1 MALSYTTTI
10 ASSLLPAATP
20 SLPNKKSF
28 WIEKEALFRI
38 ASKLTVPRN
47 GRSSSVEFDVPF
59 PRDYEELLDQVSNL
73 SIFFYKKK
81 CMYVPMLE
89 ILRVV

>member
-1 MALSYTTTI
+1 MVQKKEKKREMALSYTTTI
-10 ASSLLPAATP
+10 ASSLLHAATP

-59 PRDYEELLDQVSNL
+59 PRDYEELLDQCVCVCVCL
-73 SIFFYKKK
+73 LIIDY
-81 CMYVPMLE
+81 
-89 ILRVV
+89 